1 MSHPMINRWWVT
13 TFCLL
18 LSRQFHHNREW
29 VTLHFSFASSL
40 IMSLPKTNS
49 MWVIFF
55 FHLAVSSCHMPNSM
69 WVTGA
74 AFLLI
79 HGCPCLIPWPTG
91 GEWHILPCS
100 IMSHPWSHYQQSVS
114 DFFWQGSLIVSHPIT
129 NSMWVTVW
137 HCIYFFRKSHLVSSD
152 DQQGV
157 SDTAFF
163 AFIRQ
168 CHHCHVSSCL
178 IYPITNRL

>member
-1 MSHPMINRWWVT
+1 MNRG
-13 TFCLL
+13 
-18 LSRQFHHNREW
+18 W

-40 IMSLPKTNS
+40 IMSLPMTNS

-69 WVTGA
+69 WVTGT

-100 IMSHPWSHYQQSVS
+100 IMSHPWSHNQQSVS

-137 HCIYFFRKSHLVSSD
+137 HCIFFFRQSHTLSHLMTNRGWVILHFLLSSGSVTTVMSHPVSST
-152 DQQGV
+152 Q
-157 SDTAFF
+157 
-163 AFIRQ
+163 
-168 CHHCHVSSCL
+168 
-178 IYPITNRL
+178 